1 MATLYLSL
9 GTNLGDR
16 QKNLSSALDYIGRE
30 VGTIESES
38 DVMET
43 EPWGFESSNRF
54 LNMVVKVETGLPPL
68 EVLHATQEIE
78 RKLGRTQ
85 KSVDREYHDRLID
98 IDILLY
104 DNLVVNT
111 PELTIPHP
119 LMYQREF
126 VMKPLAQIAPELAMQ
141 WLLLTMADNY
151 LEKHYEDYLK
161 RKAAWEKSRRHSI
174 NRGSSVPER
183 PDDEALWRV
192 SQT

>member
-16 QKNLSSALDYIGRE
+16 HENLSRAQELIGRE
-30 VGTIESES
+30 VGTVVSAS
-38 DVMET
+38 DIIET

-54 LNMVVKVETGLPPL
+54 LNMAVKVETTLQPL
-68 EVLHATQEIE
+68 EVLHTTQEIE

-85 KSVDREYHDRLID
+85 KSVNREYHDRMID

-104 DNLVVNT
+104 DDLVMNT

-126 VMKPLAQIAPELAMQ
+126 VMKPLSQIAPELV
-141 WLLLTMADNY
+141 
-151 LEKHYEDYLK
+151 KH
-161 RKAAWEKSRRHSI
+161 
-174 NRGSSVPER
+174 
-183 PDDEALWRV
+183 
-192 SQT
+192 